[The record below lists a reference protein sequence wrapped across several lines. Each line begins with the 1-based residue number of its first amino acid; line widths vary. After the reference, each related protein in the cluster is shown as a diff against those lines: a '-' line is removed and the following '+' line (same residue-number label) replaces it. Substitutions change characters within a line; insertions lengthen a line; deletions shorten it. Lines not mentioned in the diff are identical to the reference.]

1 MPALQHVYD
10 QTRNSGVQFL
20 GIDVRDEQRSAP
32 QDFVRNLGITYPSI
46 YDPPGRS
53 LLALTGYPRS
63 AVPSTIV
70 LDRAHRVAAVF
81 LAALREIDLRPVVAR
96 IAAEPPLLY
105 FHGFPGSHV
114 QARAFDHAASAPGV
128 RVVALDRP
136 GKGLSDFA
144 ADRRLLDW
152 PADVVEA
159 ADALELERFAVVG
172 QSGGGPYAACCAY
185 SIPERLTGVGIV
197 SGLAPFDPHASVNG
211 LSDQQRKQRVG
222 LSKLRRMPVLT
233 RLVAMSMARRSRRRG
248 GGVAVAR
255 ESMAPVDQARIDR
268 SPELV
273 EGLEANFQQAFRR
286 GSKGFAWDL
295 RLAFAAAWGFELDEI
310 TVPVHLWHGGLDKNV
325 PVTDGRY
332 LAMAIPDCRATFSP
346 DEGHLL
352 YLDRASEILTAVA
365 A

>member
-70 LDRAHRVAAVF
+70 LDRANRVAAVF

-114 QARAFDHAASAPGV
+114 QARAFDHAASALGV

-211 LSDQQRKQRVG
+211 LSDQQRK
-222 LSKLRRMPVLT
+222 
-233 RLVAMSMARRSRRRG
+233 
-248 GGVAVAR
+248 
-255 ESMAPVDQARIDR
+255 ARIDR

-346 DEGHLL
+346 NEGHLL
-352 YLDRASEILTAVA
+352 YLDRASEILTAVRREPRSA
-365 A
+365 NGVAQRSCGLPVEGRARRSTRR